1 MKDGGR
7 VALMFVHLP
16 SNTHLSIPHLSTQ
29 FLYEPFPVES
39 QLRGVLHNHL
49 CAEVAGGAVKSKQD
63 AVEYLTWTF
72 FFRRLVMNPTYY
84 HRA

>member
-1 MKDGGR
+1 M
-7 VALMFVHLP
+7 
-16 SNTHLSIPHLSTQ
+16 
-29 FLYEPFPVES
+29 ES

-84 HRA
+84 HRESLFLDRFNCTAPQNERTPPT

>member
-1 MKDGGR
+1 M
-7 VALMFVHLP
+7 
-16 SNTHLSIPHLSTQ
+16 
-29 FLYEPFPVES
+29 ES

-84 HRA
+84 HRACRTVLAFY